1 MLWLPP
7 LSLLFSCAVLSTPL
21 VYLDDI
27 PTELN
32 ITIPSLGKLHC
43 PQINPYNAWANATD
57 TQRGNVTL
65 INNTTLATSSEIL
78 TFPTAYLVD
87 PITSRSKRTG
97 LERQQCRELAQMYL
111 QMANIR
117 NYNLPRTGLL
127 QPADKRIYVF
137 SFQCNPGAVF
147 LEIFARSI
155 GGPEVRIKHADF
167 GNEALGSMTFEL
179 NEPKEIRIR
188 LDWGTYGNHMCE
200 FALFS
205 IDLL

>member
-1 MLWLPP
+1 
-7 LSLLFSCAVLSTPL
+7 
-21 VYLDDI
+21 
-27 PTELN
+27 
-32 ITIPSLGKLHC
+32 
-43 PQINPYNAWANATD
+43 
-57 TQRGNVTL
+57 
-65 INNTTLATSSEIL
+65 
-78 TFPTAYLVD
+78 
-87 PITSRSKRTG
+87 
-97 LERQQCRELAQMYL
+97 MYL

-188 LDWGTYGNHMCE
+188 LDWGIYGNHMCE
-200 FALFS
+200 LALFS